1 VVASKLREEAQKQT
15 RPRELLVDQMQTGN
29 IPARTTCMRAMDI
42 HLDQIGYS
50 DPIQQ
55 CTLNAGH
62 KRCRHIAYSDGG
74 GQKSQT

>member
-1 VVASKLREEAQKQT
+1 
-15 RPRELLVDQMQTGN
+15 MQTGN
-29 IPARTTCMRAMDI
+29 NPARTTCMRVMDI